1 MSLTDQEFRVRKLR
15 TCFAGL
21 DVDNDGYIT
30 TDDFK
35 EMARRF
41 IVYGKLDEKQGKE
54 ITKAFLDI
62 CDNLGVKEGDKMTLE
77 QYLAGAVK
85 LCENPLG
92 PDYTRT
98 LMRMNF
104 DAVDVNHDGVI
115 SSEEF
120 RLYFKGMGINEAH
133 AKASFDGIDVNHDGL
148 ITKEEF
154 LAAAIE
160 FFYGLDTTSGAT
172 LFYGPLVD

>member
-15 TCFAGL
+15 TCFAGM

-41 IVYGKLDEKQGKE
+41 VAYGKLDEKQGKD
-54 ITKAFLDI
+54 ITKAILDI
-62 CDNLGVKEGDKMTLE
+62 GDVIGVKEGDKVTLE

-85 LCENPLG
+85 LCEDPLG
-92 PDYTRT
+92 PDYTRP
-98 LMRMNF
+98 LMRVLF

-115 SSEEF
+115 STEEF
-120 RLYFKGMGINEAH
+120 RLYFKCIGINEAH
-133 AKASFDGIDVNHDGL
+133 AKASFDGIDANRDGL

-160 FFYGLDTTSGAT
+160 FFYGFNATSGAT